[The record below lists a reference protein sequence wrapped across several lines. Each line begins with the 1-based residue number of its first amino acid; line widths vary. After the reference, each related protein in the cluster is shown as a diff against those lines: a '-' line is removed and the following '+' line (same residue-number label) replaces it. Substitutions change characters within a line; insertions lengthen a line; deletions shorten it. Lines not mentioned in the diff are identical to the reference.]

1 MMPELTFR
9 NLGQKTCKLLQ
20 IAIALSPFRSLLVYG
35 LKTTENRC
43 GSLKWKSNHR
53 SIVRISQNIVMSSP
67 LPPMFPNLSPSCEQR
82 EFTSGAFGV
91 GEETAKVTV
100 AKNLEG
106 LLNLLRSLP
115 LASAAFLGALGRET
129 RGCEN
134 DGVTDI
140 VFLPTTP
147 ALRHIYF

>member
-1 MMPELTFR
+1 
-9 NLGQKTCKLLQ
+9 
-20 IAIALSPFRSLLVYG
+20 
-35 LKTTENRC
+35 
-43 GSLKWKSNHR
+43 
-53 SIVRISQNIVMSSP
+53 
-67 LPPMFPNLSPSCEQR
+67 
-82 EFTSGAFGV
+82 
-91 GEETAKVTV
+91 VTV